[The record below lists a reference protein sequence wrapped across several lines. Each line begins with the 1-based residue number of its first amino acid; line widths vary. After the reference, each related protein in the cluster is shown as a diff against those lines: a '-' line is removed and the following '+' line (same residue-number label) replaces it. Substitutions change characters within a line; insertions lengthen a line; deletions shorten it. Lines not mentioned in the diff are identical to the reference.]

1 MTTFRER
8 ILADLRYQL
17 QLALAFLSAI
27 IKARQTLPVPPS
39 TTQPPSMTETTPKP
53 LMTVLQDQLY
63 KAAFDFIGKDA
74 SPKDYAP
81 DDLGCAESISAV
93 IQEAFPDIRFPTL
106 LSTLELYN
114 YLFKSMSFQRIIEP
128 QKGCIMLAVTGM
140 CSGKVSNG
148 HVVIIGKNISPDGT
162 LWAMGNSSR
171 TGTWEVN
178 YTVGSFIRYFEGK
191 GGFPILYFRRI

>member
-81 DDLGCAESISAV
+81 DDLGCAESLSAV
-93 IQEAFPDIRFPTL
+93 IQKAFPDIRFPTL
-106 LSTLELYN
+106 LSTRAMYD
-114 YLFKSMSFQRIIEP
+114 YLLKSMSFQRIVEP
-128 QKGCIMLAVTGM
+128 QKGCIILNVTGM
-140 CSGKVSNG
+140 GNGKVSNG
-148 HVVIIGKNISPDGT
+148 HCGIAGKNTSEDGSV
-162 LWAMGNSSR
+162 WVMSNRSR
-171 TGTWEVN
+171 TGTWEVSYSIN
-178 YTVGSFIRYFEGK
+178 SWKRYFEAK
-191 GGFPILYFRRI
+191 GGMTTLYFRRV